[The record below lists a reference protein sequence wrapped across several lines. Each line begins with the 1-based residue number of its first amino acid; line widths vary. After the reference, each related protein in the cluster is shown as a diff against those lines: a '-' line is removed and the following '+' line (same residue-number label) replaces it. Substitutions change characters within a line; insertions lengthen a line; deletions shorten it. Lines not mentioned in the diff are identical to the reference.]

1 LAGKTAVV
9 TGGSKG
15 IGLETARGLA
25 REGVRVMICARRRSA
40 LAEAAEDI
48 RKTTGSKVVTH
59 PLDVTDL
66 GAIGELPKVI
76 QQKLG
81 AVDLLV
87 NNAGTGTYKP
97 FFE

>member
-1 LAGKTAVV
+1 
-9 TGGSKG
+9 
-15 IGLETARGLA
+15 
-25 REGVRVMICARRRSA
+25 MICARPRSA